1 MTTIS
6 LDHSAKNAS
15 LQPLSVL
22 APARWLAA
30 RQLDKAVWFM
40 AIVAVVFGVALSAI
54 GADIPFSLW
63 ENFVASGPAWFTLAM
78 GATAVS
84 SYLAVVVAQGQTRGR
99 FVAAATMALAAL
111 AAVLSLLVLLGFGVE
126 SMLNTR
132 LGWQMALVGDHT
144 FDARSDVLLVFA
156 EYFVR
161 YLLFGLV
168 GILAGYGFYRVG
180 GWWGTLL
187 LLVTAV
193 LPLGL
198 GNILMVQEFEIVRQG
213 FASMNFVWVGVT
225 TATSAG
231 LGLTLV
237 FEALLFMVCY
247 LLLKTVPIRS
257 KAS

>member
-1 MTTIS
+1 MTAIS
-6 LDHSAKNAS
+6 LDLSTQSAPDRAGS
-15 LQPLSVL
+15 IL

-40 AIVAVVFGVALSAI
+40 AIVALVFAVALTAI

-84 SYLAVVVAQGQTRGR
+84 SYLSVLVAQGQTRGR
-99 FVAAATMALAAL
+99 FVAAATLAIAAL
-111 AAVLSLLVLLGFGVE
+111 AAVLSLFALLGFGVE
-126 SMLNTR
+126 SLLNVGF
-132 LGWQMALVGDHT
+132 GWQLALVGDHT
-144 FDARSDVLLVFA
+144 FAARSDVLLIFA

-168 GILAGYGFYRVG
+168 GILAGYGFYRAG

-198 GNILMVQEFEIVRQG
+198 GNILLVQELEIVRQG
-213 FASMNFVWVGVT
+213 FASMNFVWVGAT
-225 TATSAG
+225 TATIAG

-237 FEALLFMVCY
+237 FEVLLFLACY
-247 LLLKTVPIRS
+247 LLLKTVPLRS
-257 KAS
+257 KLA

>member
-1 MTTIS
+1 MTAIS
-6 LDHSAKNAS
+6 LDLAAKS
-15 LQPLSVL
+15 PPVQPSNVM

-40 AIVAVVFGVALSAI
+40 GIVVLIFGVALSAI

-63 ENFVASGPAWFTLAM
+63 ENFIASGPAWFTLAM
-78 GATAVS
+78 GATVVT
-84 SYLAVVVAQGQTRGR
+84 SYLPVVVAQGQTRGR
-99 FVAAATMALAAL
+99 FVMAATLALAAL
-111 AAVLSLLVLLGFGVE
+111 SAILSLFVLLGFGVE
-126 SMLNTR
+126 SLLNTR
-132 LGWQMALVGDHT
+132 LGWQMALLGDHT
-144 FDARSDVLLVFA
+144 FDVRSQIVLVFA

-187 LLVTAV
+187 LLVTVV

-198 GNILMVQEFEIVRQG
+198 GNILLVQEFEIVRQG

-225 TATSAG
+225 TATIAG

-237 FEALLFMVCY
+237 FEVLLFFACY
-247 LLLKTVPIRS
+247 LLLKTVPLRS
-257 KAS
+257 KVA